1 VLISALV
8 FGGVPENAIKR
19 AFSEAEIWVSPQL
32 LKEYKEVSIELEAEH
47 KIARVQ
53 SRALLSGI
61 ASFVANAKVA
71 IPKKR
76 LFLCRDKADN
86 MVLECCMAA
95 DANFLI
101 TGDKDLLEIDEST
114 LKTEFL
120 KLKVVSPRGFLS
132 VIDKTS

>member
-1 VLISALV
+1 MLISALV
-8 FGGVPENAIKR
+8 FGGVPENAVKR

-47 KIARVQ
+47 KITRVQ
-53 SRALLSGI
+53 ARALLSGI

-76 LFLCRDKADN
+76 LFLCRDEKDN
-86 MVLECCMAA
+86 MLLECCMAA

-101 TGDKDLLEIDEST
+101 TGDKDLLEIDESA
-114 LKTEFL
+114 LRKEFP
-120 KLKVVSPRGFLS
+120 KLGIVSPRNFLIVS
-132 VIDKTS
+132 